1 MTPLFRLQSKNSFN
15 ISGLIVLTELI
26 IFLTG
31 AVVVSLSGVM
41 APGPM
46 SAATIASGARNRHA
60 GALIAIGH
68 AIVEFPLMLLIM
80 GGAKKLF
87 ELSTVRM
94 VIGLAGGLV
103 LIAMAIQII
112 RGDAKPDSPKKSH
125 TYKRPILTGI
135 ILSGGNPY
143 FLVWWAT
150 IGLALATR
158 ARQLGILAFGL
169 FAIVHWLCDLIWLEA
184 LSWASFK
191 GSVLLGKRAQ
201 RYILL
206 ICAIAL
212 LFIAAV
218 FLYDAGGSLV
228 KLIIGRNSGL

>member
-1 MTPLFRLQSKNSFN
+1 
-15 ISGLIVLTELI
+15 LTELI
-26 IFLTG
+26 IFLAG
-31 AVVVSLSGVM
+31 AVVISLSGVM
-41 APGPM
+41 APGPIT
-46 SAATIASGARNRHA
+46 AVTISTGARNRHA

-87 ELSTVRM
+87 ELSTVRIA
-94 VIGLAGGLV
+94 IGLAGGLF

-112 RGDAKPDSPKKSH
+112 RSEAKPDSPNKPY
-125 TYKRPILTGI
+125 TYKGPILTGI

-150 IGLALATR
+150 IGLALATK
-158 ARQLGILAFGL
+158 ARQLGVLAFGL

-191 GSVLLGKRAQ
+191 GSALLGKRAQ

-206 ICAIAL
+206 ICSIAL

-218 FLYDAGGSLV
+218 FIYDAGGNLV
-228 KLIIGRNSGL
+228 RLIIGKNNGL

>member
-1 MTPLFRLQSKNSFN
+1 LA
-15 ISGLIVLTELI
+15 ELI
-26 IFLTG
+26 IFLAG

-41 APGPM
+41 APGPIT
-46 SAATIASGARNRHA
+46 AVTISTGARNRHA

-68 AIVEFPLMLLIM
+68 AIVEFPLILLVM
-80 GGAKKLF
+80 GGARKLL
-87 ELSTVRM
+87 ELETVRM
-94 VIGLAGGLV
+94 AIGLAGGLF

-112 RGDAKPDSPKKSH
+112 RSGTKLGNKLDNTHELQS
-125 TYKRPILTGI
+125 YKGPILTGI

-150 IGLALATR
+150 IGLALATK
-158 ARQLGILAFGL
+158 ARQFGILAFGL
-169 FAIVHWLCDLIWLEA
+169 FALVHWLCDFFWLEA

-191 GSVLLGKRAQ
+191 GSALLGKRAQ

-206 ICAIAL
+206 ICSIAL
-212 LFIAAV
+212 LLIAAM

-228 KLIIGRNSGL
+228 RLITGKNAGL

>member
-1 MTPLFRLQSKNSFN
+1 MTPLFGLHSDTSFN
-15 ISGLIVLTELI
+15 ILGPTVLTELI
-26 IFLTG
+26 IFLAG

-46 SAATIASGARNRHA
+46 SAATIASGARTRHA

-94 VIGLAGGLV
+94 AIGLAGGLF
-103 LIAMAIQII
+103 LIAMAIQIF
-112 RGDAKPDSPKKSH
+112 RSEAKPESLNKPFACKGS
-125 TYKRPILTGI
+125 ILTGI

-191 GSVLLGKRAQ
+191 GSALLGKRAQ

-206 ICAIAL
+206 ICATAL

-218 FLYDAGGSLV
+218 FLYDAGGNLV
-228 KLIIGRNSGL
+228 RLIIGRNNGP